1 MPDRTTIF
9 KEAQKFISKG
19 QIDRAIQLWE
29 DYVKQNPDG
38 NTYNTIGDLYYRSG
52 RKDKAI
58 EYFHKSAD
66 FFHNEG
72 FLTRAQALYK
82 KILNY
87 SPNDPQ
93 AHFKIGLM
101 NEEKGLVTDA
111 IKYYLAAADAY
122 AKARDREELQRISK
136 RIVDLAPD
144 NLSLRVKLAQYLQKE
159 GFIEDAAKEY
169 LEIGRTCEESGDIDQ
184 AREFYEL
191 ALELYPRLRD
201 IYPVLFDFYLSQEEY
216 EKAESLLKKGKE
228 LHPDDIEID
237 FCQAEL
243 YKKTG
248 NNDGAK
254 EILLRILSDISPVD
268 QKSLYVR
275 ASRLL
280 ADIYFAEEKFELSWE
295 GYEVVL
301 EYILEKGEY
310 EEAANIVE
318 GFSDQL
324 PIEAAEKLVEIY
336 RKIGDGDRL
345 FDKLVRLGDIYSE
358 KGEKQEAYNYY
369 TEALKIRPDDPDLTG
384 RIQTLEGELG
394 IKEPVQEE
402 AVEKTVEEKLT
413 DADIFLRY
421 GLVDEALDVLEKLKV
436 EEPENMEVH
445 RKLKNIYLERNDKEA
460 AVTECLIMARLYE
473 RDGNLESKGQI
484 LKEAYDIF
492 PEDPRLLELTKAE
505 EGMPSQADIE
515 PEFTGSALEGVDEES
530 LDIETPVETTSEPQ
544 ATFTEFAEDLA
555 EADFYLRQGLN
566 DDAMNI
572 YNRLLKMYPGNEEI
586 LRRIRE
592 IGGTPEEEQAV
603 EGEMD
608 VESKTP
614 AEGEEPVVEAGTEE
628 DIYESVTEE
637 IIEEGVDQ
645 DEVPQTEDVP
655 EPSLESEVL
664 EIFEEF
670 KKGISD
676 ELEDEDYET
685 HYNLGIAY
693 KEMGLLDDAIKEF
706 QVARNDPERKIQ
718 VLTMLGIC
726 YMEKKLYSLAIKA
739 FTEALEN
746 MTERD
751 ESYWG
756 LRYDLADAYERH
768 GDLRNALNHYI
779 DVFDWDSS
787 FREVSKKVSDLRKK
801 VSPSEEKPEVAQSE
815 DNNKKPKKDRIS
827 YI

>member
-19 QIDRAIQLWE
+19 QIDRAIRLWE
-29 DYVKQNPDG
+29 DYVKQTPDG

-93 AHFKIGLM
+93 AHFKIGMM

-169 LEIGRTCEESGDIDQ
+169 LEIGRTCEESGDLDQ

-191 ALELYPRLRD
+191 SLELYPRLRD
-201 IYPVLFDFYLSQEEY
+201 IYPILFDFYLSQEEY
-216 EKAESLLKKGKE
+216 EKADGLLKKGKE

-254 EILLRILSDISPVD
+254 EILLKILSEISPVD

-275 ASRLL
+275 SSRLL
-280 ADIYFAEEKFELSWE
+280 ADIYFAEEKFELAWE
-295 GYEVVL
+295 SYEIVL
-301 EYILEKGEY
+301 EYILDRGEY
-310 EEAANIVE
+310 EEAAGI
-318 GFSDQL
+318 
-324 PIEAAEKLVEIY
+324 IESFADHMPLESSEKLVEIY
-336 RKIGDGDRL
+336 RKMGDYDRL
-345 FDKLVRLGDIYSE
+345 FNKLIFLGDIYSE
-358 KGEKQEAYNYY
+358 KGEKQEAHNYY
-369 TEALKIRPDDPDLTG
+369 SEALKIRPDDPDISS
-384 RIQTLEGELG
+384 RIQTLESEMG
-394 IKEPVQEE
+394 IKEPPKEE
-402 AVEKTVEEKLT
+402 VVEKTTEDKIA

-421 GLVDEALDVLEKLKV
+421 GLIDEALDVLEKLKV

-445 RKLKNIYLERNDKEA
+445 RKLKKIYLERNDKEA
-460 AVTECLIMARLYE
+460 AVTECLIMARIYE
-473 RDGNLESKGQI
+473 REGNLEGKGQI
-484 LKEAYDIF
+484 LKEAFDIF

-515 PEFTGSALEGVDEES
+515 PEFTGSALEGVDGES
-530 LDIETPVETTSEPQ
+530 LEIETPVEPSPEPQ
-544 ATFTEFAEDLA
+544 AAFAEFAEDLA

-566 DDAMNI
+566 EDAMNI
-572 YNRLLKMYPGNEEI
+572 YNRLLRMYPGNEEI
-586 LRRIRE
+586 LKRIRE
-592 IGGTPEEEQAV
+592 IGGSPEEGDIK
-603 EGEMD
+603 GEKTEM
-608 VESKTP
+608 EPATP
-614 AEGEEPVVEAGTEE
+614 AESEEPAIEGGAEEEIYEGITEEVTEE
-628 DIYESVTEE
+628 DVGEEEVSQTEE
-637 IIEEGVDQ
+637 
-645 DEVPQTEDVP
+645 VP

-706 QVARNDPERKIQ
+706 QIARNDPERKIH

-756 LRYDLADAYERH
+756 LKYDLAGAYERH
-768 GDLRNALNHYI
+768 GDIRNALNHYV

-787 FREVSKKVSDLRKK
+787 FREVSKKVNELRNK
-801 VSPSEEKPEVAQSE
+801 VSPAEETPEVAQRE